1 MNHLDAVKGKLAE
14 GYLLGD
20 LTDQQREAFEQH
32 YFGCR
37 VCAIE
42 VKLGAMLLANL
53 KRVLRE
59 EQDLWN

>member
-1 MNHLDAVKGKLAE
+1 MNHPDAVKGKLAE

-20 LTDQQREAFEQH
+20 LTDQQRDAFERH
-32 YFGCR
+32 YFGCPA
-37 VCAIE
+37 CAIE
-42 VKLGAMLLANL
+42 VGAMLLANL